1 MVRTRNFAATLDRC
15 LRVNLLRMEEELSE
29 VHLRLTRVIIK
40 NLSWQKFVTLYDR
53 DKTFFYL
60 DPP

>member
-1 MVRTRNFAATLDRC
+1 
-15 LRVNLLRMEEELSE
+15 MEEELSE